1 MVTEIPL
8 TINPQILCSPVLSQ
22 NHTLSPKKEENQRKS
37 PTYYF
42 VLWLVK
48 MFLNSFFFS
57 LRNNLHTMKC
67 TNIKCR
73 ALNLYTP
80 IHPCN
85 LYPSQDIRHKGRTYK
100 EKKRL
105 VINCISENTDRC
117 LSLTAMGNHSGQ
129 QKPSHTLWLIIT
141 KQNSLSPKLYKTNC
155 IFNFKTLKKMW
166 MRLILNEYFQELSK
180 LKEDNKELKNPK
192 IKKKSPTKMI

>member
-1 MVTEIPL
+1 MPATAGREWKDSNRNTSL
-8 TINPQILCSPVLSQ
+8 TIKPQSLCSPVLSQ
-22 NHTLSPKKEENQRKS
+22 IHTLPPKKEEENQRKS

-48 MFLNSFFFS
+48 MFLISFFFS
-57 LRNNLHTMKC
+57 WRNNFHTMKC

-85 LYPSQDIRHKGRTYK
+85 LSPSQDIRHKGRTYK

-105 VINCISENTDRC
+105 VINRFSENTDRC
-117 LSLTAMGNHSGQ
+117 LSHCHGQ
-129 QKPSHTLWLIIT
+129 SFWSAETFTHTVTDRHET
-141 KQNSLSPKLYKTNC
+141 KFIESQTLQNQLS
-155 IFNFKTLKKMW
+155 F
-166 MRLILNEYFQELSK
+166 
-180 LKEDNKELKNPK
+180 
-192 IKKKSPTKMI
+192 

>member
-1 MVTEIPL
+1 
-8 TINPQILCSPVLSQ
+8 
-22 NHTLSPKKEENQRKS
+22 
-37 PTYYF
+37 
-42 VLWLVK
+42 

-57 LRNNLHTMKC
+57 LRNNFHTMKC

-85 LYPSQDIRHKGRTYK
+85 LSPSQDIRHKGRTYK

-105 VINCISENTDRC
+105 VMNCISENTDRC
-117 LSLTAMGNHSGQ
+117 LSHCHGQ
-129 QKPSHTLWLIIT
+129 SSWSAETFTYTVIDRHETKFIESQTL
-141 KQNSLSPKLYKTNC
+141 QNQLST
-155 IFNFKTLKKMW
+155 FKTLKKMG

-180 LKEDNKELKNPK
+180 LKEDNKELKK
-192 IKKKSPTKMI
+192 SKDKKKKSPTKMI